1 MSSPARRSARFCRAS
16 GPSSGCSAP
25 EARPPSTRGATAT
38 VKRVAIKL
46 LRPDRALDPG
56 IRQRFLRE
64 GYAANAVGHPGVVSI
79 DDDEEEAGAAFLVM
93 ELLEGESVDKLA
105 RRLGGR
111 VPWEMTVELLVQLL
125 EILEAGLRSGVPRRR
140 DRASLVVHHR
150 GRRRRRGHAALG
162 HAGVQCRNGG
172 RVSDGTSGANAARP
186 RQGRVALH
194 GRDPVVLRLAGAGP
208 RAELGRGRRFRAR
221 TCDGSR

>member
-1 MSSPARRSARFCRAS
+1 M
-16 GPSSGCSAP
+16 
-25 EARPPSTRGATAT
+25 
-38 VKRVAIKL
+38 
-46 LRPDRALDPG
+46 RPDRALDPG

-125 EILEAGLRSGVPRRR
+125 E
-140 DRASLVVHHR
+140 
-150 GRRRRRGHAALG
+150 
-162 HAGVQCRNGG
+162 
-172 RVSDGTSGANAARP
+172 
-186 RQGRVALH
+186 
-194 GRDPVVLRLAGAGP
+194 
-208 RAELGRGRRFRAR
+208 
-221 TCDGSR
+221 